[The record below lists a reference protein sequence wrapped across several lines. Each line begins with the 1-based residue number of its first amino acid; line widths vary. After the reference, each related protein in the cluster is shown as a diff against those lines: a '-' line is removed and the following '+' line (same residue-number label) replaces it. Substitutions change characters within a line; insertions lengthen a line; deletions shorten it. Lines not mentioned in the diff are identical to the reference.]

1 MDSRV
6 QEFQMR
12 PVARDLPHS
21 GLSVPFRQNWLDLC
35 KEEPID
41 QSLPIVDA
49 HHHFHDRQLSRYLF
63 ENLVDDIFSSHRIV
77 ATVFVECGLMYRA
90 NGPSYLRSLGEVEV
104 ANGAAAMS
112 ASGVYGDSRI
122 CAGIVGHVDLRIG
135 PNVSEAL
142 DKMRMAAGRRFRG
155 IRQVSSWDEDTSIQN
170 PQLNRPRHLLI
181 DSDFQKGFTALS
193 ERNLTFDAFLF
204 YPQLSELTAL
214 AKAFP
219 DTTIILDHLGGPIG
233 VGRYE
238 GHRRRAFH
246 EWSTALRDVAQ
257 CQNVFVKIGGLG
269 MRYVGFGFETCDHP
283 PSSRELATAWKPY
296 IETTI
301 KLFGPHRCM
310 FESNFPRDRATSSYT
325 ALWNAFKIVTSGASK
340 VERELLFNRTAC
352 NVYGLELNEQTEIF
366 ADDL

>member
-1 MDSRV
+1 
-6 QEFQMR
+6 MR
-12 PVARDLPHS
+12 PVTRDLPLS

-35 KEEPID
+35 KEAPID
-41 QSLPIVDA
+41 QRLPIVDA
-49 HHHFHDRQLSRYLF
+49 HHHLHDRQHSRYLF
-63 ENLVDDIFSSHRIV
+63 EDLVDEISESHRIV
-77 ATVFVECGLMYRA
+77 ATVFVECGFMYRA
-90 NGPSYLRSLGEVEV
+90 GGPSHLRSLGEIEA
-104 ANGAAAMS
+104 ANGAAATS
-112 ASGVYGDSRI
+112 ASGLYGESRT

-142 DKMRMAAGRRFRG
+142 DKMVAAAGKRFRG
-155 IRQVSSWDEDTSIQN
+155 IRQISAWDQDISIQS
-170 PQLNRPRHLLI
+170 PQLDRPRHLLI
-181 DSDFQKGFTALS
+181 DDDFRRGFKALS
-193 ERNLTFDAFLF
+193 ERNLSFDAFLF
-204 YPQLSELTAL
+204 HPQLSELTAL
-214 AKAFP
+214 ARAFP
-219 DTTIILDHLGGPIG
+219 EMTIILDHLGGPIG

-246 EWSTALRDVAQ
+246 EWSTALRHVAL
-257 CQNVFVKIGGLG
+257 CPNVFVKIGGLG
-269 MRYVGFGFETCDHP
+269 MRYVGFGFETWDRP
-283 PSSRELATAWKPY
+283 PSSKELAMAWKPY

-310 FESNFPRDRATSSYT
+310 FESNFPRDRAASSYT